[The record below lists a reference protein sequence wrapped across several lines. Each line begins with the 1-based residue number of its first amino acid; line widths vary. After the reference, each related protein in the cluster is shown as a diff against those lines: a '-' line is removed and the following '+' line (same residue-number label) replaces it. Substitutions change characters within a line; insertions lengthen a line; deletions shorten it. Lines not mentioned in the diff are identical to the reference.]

1 MSFKDKITS
10 VFKRNNDEDKDS
22 NVFQQE
28 PDDTDA
34 DNDNGIDIPEEPA
47 PEEGAKTL
55 KGRMIQIIVGVTAAV
70 AIGAVVSNLMASPQK
85 ANKNGADNTD
95 LSMSTRTNNPAAHLP
110 NSYAEIA
117 KYEKLKEKGN
127 KQPQNLANSQ
137 MQGQQAG
144 QVQQPTRTNYQPS
157 YQPVYS
163 AHPEASNSIGY
174 VNYQKAQEQ
183 EKIAE
188 SPILFAITKLA
199 QEAGDIADGTAS
211 AAPVYSPSGA
221 FMNVPDASF
230 VLNAGTVIPATLITG
245 ITSDV
250 SSSDVVAQV
259 RQDVYDSLTGHHLL
273 IPQGSRIIGVSGTAG
288 SRGNKRLGV
297 VFKRIIFPNGMSFNL
312 PDQKAV
318 DGTGYPGLADKYDEH
333 SSTLYR
339 TAFLSALFAAAAQSA
354 TGDSGGYENRSPGQ
368 EAVSGAAASVLDTA
382 QTIVERDAN
391 ITPTINI
398 QPGFQFSVF
407 INQDFSLGEYYYE

>member
-127 KQPQNLANSQ
+127 KQPPNLACV
-137 MQGQQAG
+137 QAD
-144 QVQQPTRTNYQPS
+144 VAF
-157 YQPVYS
+157 V
-163 AHPEASNSIGY
+163 H
-174 VNYQKAQEQ
+174 
-183 EKIAE
+183 
-188 SPILFAITKLA
+188 LF
-199 QEAGDIADGTAS
+199 
-211 AAPVYSPSGA
+211 
-221 FMNVPDASF
+221 
-230 VLNAGTVIPATLITG
+230 
-245 ITSDV
+245 
-250 SSSDVVAQV
+250 SS
-259 RQDVYDSLTGHHLL
+259 L
-273 IPQGSRIIGVSGTAG
+273 
-288 SRGNKRLGV
+288 KRL
-297 VFKRIIFPNGMSFNL
+297 NN
-312 PDQKAV
+312 
-318 DGTGYPGLADKYDEH
+318 
-333 SSTLYR
+333 
-339 TAFLSALFAAAAQSA
+339 
-354 TGDSGGYENRSPGQ
+354 
-368 EAVSGAAASVLDTA
+368 
-382 QTIVERDAN
+382 
-391 ITPTINI
+391 
-398 QPGFQFSVF
+398 
-407 INQDFSLGEYYYE
+407 